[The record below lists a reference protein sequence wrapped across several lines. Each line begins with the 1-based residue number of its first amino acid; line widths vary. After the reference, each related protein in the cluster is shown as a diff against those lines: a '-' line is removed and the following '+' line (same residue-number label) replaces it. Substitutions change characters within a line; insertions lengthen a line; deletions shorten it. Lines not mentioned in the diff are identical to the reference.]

1 MSRRSFFWIVYSIF
15 WGAVLVTLAVSLH
28 LGLNSTYIWYT
39 EKTSYNMYLAMTLLA
54 IILFG
59 ATLVL
64 TFLQRRRF
72 LRVEARPG
80 KEDDKESSRVWRDCI
95 PLISMTAL
103 FLVCSAFALATLH
116 EVLLP
121 DYKVNT
127 VFILFTGSLSKIA
140 VGLFAV
146 VVFRTGLR
154 GTESSFLRV

>member
-1 MSRRSFFWIVYSIF
+1 MSRRSFFRIVYSIF
-15 WGAVLVTLAVSLH
+15 WGAVFVMLAVSLH
-28 LGLNSTYIWYT
+28 LGLNSTYTWYT

-54 IILFG
+54 VILFE

-72 LRVEARPG
+72 LRAESRLG
-80 KEDDKESSRVWRDCI
+80 EEGDTESSRVWRDSI
-95 PLISMTAL
+95 PLISMAAF

-116 EVLLP
+116 EYILT

-140 VGLFAV
+140 VGLFAIV
-146 VVFRTGLR
+146 AFRAGLR
-154 GTESSFLRV
+154 NVSNH

>member
-1 MSRRSFFWIVYSIF
+1 MVSRRSFFRIVYSIF
-15 WGAVLVTLAVSLH
+15 WGAVLVMLAVSLH
-28 LGLNSTYIWYT
+28 LGLNSTFAWYT

-54 IILFG
+54 VILLK
-59 ATLVL
+59 ATLVF

-72 LRVEARPG
+72 LRVKSRLGEETDR
-80 KEDDKESSRVWRDCI
+80 ESSRVWTNSI

-116 EVLLP
+116 EYLLP
-121 DYKVNT
+121 DYRMNT

-146 VVFRTGLR
+146 LAFRAGLR
-154 GTESSFLRV
+154 RMPALLI